1 MNIDHEGRPLE
12 TEKGRMEF
20 QVEKGGRGVR
30 WYERVKWTSLKTRE
44 FCVATE
50 YGSLIEGAGRKE
62 VEINLEK

>member
-1 MNIDHEGRPLE
+1 MAVMSREVPEKSDFVSDMNIDHEGRPLE

-50 YGSLIEGAGRKE
+50 
-62 VEINLEK
+62 